1 MRFGTWNVRTL
12 YRAGAAEELT
22 RELVEYQ
29 MDITAI
35 QEIRWPGEGTLEQN
49 GMIIIYGGNTQN
61 KHELGTGFVI
71 KKELWGNVLNF
82 KAFND
87 RISKLRIKGKWKNIT
102 MINVHAPTEEKEDD
116 IKEDFYNDLEDVIE
130 ETPKQDILI
139 VLGDFNAKIGREQT
153 NKKSGRYGKPT
164 YNFK

>member
-1 MRFGTWNVRTL
+1 MRFGTWNIRTL

-22 RELVEYQ
+22 QELVEYT

-71 KKELWGNVLNF
+71 KKELWGNILNF
-82 KAFND
+82 KAVND
-87 RISKLRIKGKWKNIT
+87 MISKLRIKG
-102 MINVHAPTEEKEDD
+102 
-116 IKEDFYNDLEDVIE
+116 
-130 ETPKQDILI
+130 
-139 VLGDFNAKIGREQT
+139 R
-153 NKKSGRYGKPT
+153 
-164 YNFK
+164 